1 MAYDTSKF
9 ASLQNLKDTAVRI
22 KKEYLAAISK
32 AGHASF
38 QKASAVPTAEE
49 AQENILYLV
58 KNTTTGYYDIYALV
72 DDAVELL
79 DDTTVSLDGLVTD
92 EELER
97 FEKAGKIIEERTYDT
112 VYGAWKYATIEDGQI
127 NLAAYDYLVIG
138 TLESYAGMKK
148 CYGAENLVPIYI
160 EVEDGERLSRALSRE
175 RQQEQPKYEEMC
187 RRFLADQKDFSEENL
202 EEAGIVRRYYNDDK
216 VQCLEKIIGEIQNG
230 KF

>member
-1 MAYDTSKF
+1 MGKIYYMMGKS
-9 ASLQNLKDTAVRI
+9 SSGKDTLY
-22 KKEYLAAISK
+22 KEVLKTLPKLKTLVLYTTRPIRE
-32 AGHASF
+32 G
-38 QKASAVPTAEE
+38 E
-49 AQENILYLV
+49 QEGIEYHF
-58 KNTTTGYYDIYALV
+58 
-72 DDAVELL
+72 
-79 DDTTVSLDGLVTD
+79 VTD

>member
-1 MAYDTSKF
+1 MGKIYYMMGKSSSGIDTLYKEV
-9 ASLQNLKDTAVRI
+9 LKALPKLKTLVLYTTRPI
-22 KKEYLAAISK
+22 REGEQEGIEY
-32 AGHASF
+32 HF
-38 QKASAVPTAEE
+38 
-49 AQENILYLV
+49 
-58 KNTTTGYYDIYALV
+58 
-72 DDAVELL
+72 
-79 DDTTVSLDGLVTD
+79 VTD

>member
-1 MAYDTSKF
+1 MGKIYYMMGKS
-9 ASLQNLKDTAVRI
+9 SSGKDTLY
-22 KKEYLAAISK
+22 KEVLK
-32 AGHASF
+32 ALPEL
-38 QKASAVPTAEE
+38 KTLVLYTTRPIRERE
-49 AQENILYLV
+49 QE
-58 KNTTTGYYDIYALV
+58 G
-72 DDAVELL
+72 VEYHF
-79 DDTTVSLDGLVTD
+79 VTD

>member
-1 MAYDTSKF
+1 MGKIYYMMGKS
-9 ASLQNLKDTAVRI
+9 SSGKDTLY
-22 KKEYLAAISK
+22 KEVLK
-32 AGHASF
+32 ALPEL
-38 QKASAVPTAEE
+38 KTLVLYTTRPIRERE
-49 AQENILYLV
+49 QE
-58 KNTTTGYYDIYALV
+58 G
-72 DDAVELL
+72 VEYHF
-79 DDTTVSLDGLVTD
+79 VTD

-216 VQCLEKIIGEIQNG
+216 AQCLEKIIGEIQNG

>member
-1 MAYDTSKF
+1 MGKIYYMMGKS
-9 ASLQNLKDTAVRI
+9 SSGKDTLY
-22 KKEYLAAISK
+22 KEVLK
-32 AGHASF
+32 ALPEL
-38 QKASAVPTAEE
+38 KTLVLYTTRPIRERE
-49 AQENILYLV
+49 QE
-58 KNTTTGYYDIYALV
+58 G
-72 DDAVELL
+72 VEYHF
-79 DDTTVSLDGLVTD
+79 VTD

-148 CYGAENLVPIYI
+148 CYGAENLVPIYL

-202 EEAGIVRRYYNDDK
+202 KEAGIVRRYYNDDK
-216 VQCLEKIIGEIQNG
+216 LQCLEKIIGEIQNG

>member
-1 MAYDTSKF
+1 MGKIYYMMGKS
-9 ASLQNLKDTAVRI
+9 SSGKDTLY
-22 KKEYLAAISK
+22 KEVLK
-32 AGHASF
+32 ALPEL
-38 QKASAVPTAEE
+38 KTLVLYTTRPIRERE
-49 AQENILYLV
+49 QE
-58 KNTTTGYYDIYALV
+58 G
-72 DDAVELL
+72 VEYHF
-79 DDTTVSLDGLVTD
+79 VTD

-97 FEKAGKIIEERTYDT
+97 CEKAGKIIEERTYDT

-202 EEAGIVRRYYNDDK
+202 KEAGIVRRYYNDDK

>member
-1 MAYDTSKF
+1 MQRVLRIKYIVKIYYMMGKS
-9 ASLQNLKDTAVRI
+9 SSGKDTLY
-22 KKEYLAAISK
+22 KEVLK
-32 AGHASF
+32 ALPEL
-38 QKASAVPTAEE
+38 KTLVLYTTRPIRERE
-49 AQENILYLV
+49 QE
-58 KNTTTGYYDIYALV
+58 G
-72 DDAVELL
+72 VEYHF
-79 DDTTVSLDGLVTD
+79 VTD

-202 EEAGIVRRYYNDDK
+202 KEAGIVRRYYNDDK

>member
-1 MAYDTSKF
+1 MGKIYYMMGKS
-9 ASLQNLKDTAVRI
+9 SSGKDTLY
-22 KKEYLAAISK
+22 KEVLK
-32 AGHASF
+32 ALPKLKTLVLYTTRPIREG
-38 QKASAVPTAEE
+38 E
-49 AQENILYLV
+49 QEGIEYHF
-58 KNTTTGYYDIYALV
+58 
-72 DDAVELL
+72 
-79 DDTTVSLDGLVTD
+79 VTD

-127 NLAAYDYLVIG
+127 NLAAYDYLAIG

-187 RRFLADQKDFSEENL
+187 RRFLADEEDFCEENIKK
-202 EEAGIVRRYYNDDK
+202 AGIKKRYENNS
-216 VQCLEKIIGEIQNG
+216 LERCIEEIVEDIRD
-230 KF
+230 FMVL

>member
-1 MAYDTSKF
+1 MGKIYYMMGKS
-9 ASLQNLKDTAVRI
+9 SSGKDTLY
-22 KKEYLAAISK
+22 KEVLK
-32 AGHASF
+32 ALPKLKTLVLYTTRPIREG
-38 QKASAVPTAEE
+38 E
-49 AQENILYLV
+49 QEGIEYHF
-58 KNTTTGYYDIYALV
+58 
-72 DDAVELL
+72 
-79 DDTTVSLDGLVTD
+79 VTD

-160 EVEDGERLSRALSRE
+160 EVEDGEQLSRALSRE

>member
-1 MAYDTSKF
+1 MGKIYYMMGKS
-9 ASLQNLKDTAVRI
+9 SSGKDTLY
-22 KKEYLAAISK
+22 KEVLK
-32 AGHASF
+32 ALPKLKTLVLYTTRPIREG
-38 QKASAVPTAEE
+38 E
-49 AQENILYLV
+49 QEGIEYHF
-58 KNTTTGYYDIYALV
+58 
-72 DDAVELL
+72 
-79 DDTTVSLDGLVTD
+79 VTD

-148 CYGAENLVPIYI
+148 CYGAENL
-160 EVEDGERLSRALSRE
+160 
-175 RQQEQPKYEEMC
+175 
-187 RRFLADQKDFSEENL
+187 

>member
-1 MAYDTSKF
+1 MGKIYYMMGKS
-9 ASLQNLKDTAVRI
+9 SSGKDTLY
-22 KKEYLAAISK
+22 KEVLK
-32 AGHASF
+32 ALPKLKTLVLYTTRPIREG
-38 QKASAVPTAEE
+38 E
-49 AQENILYLV
+49 QEGIEYHF
-58 KNTTTGYYDIYALV
+58 
-72 DDAVELL
+72 
-79 DDTTVSLDGLVTD
+79 VTD

-112 VYGAWKYATIEDGQI
+112 VYGAWKYATIDDGQI

>member
-1 MAYDTSKF
+1 MSKDIRIITDRPVMQRVLRMKYMGKIYYMMGK
-9 ASLQNLKDTAVRI
+9 SSSGKDTLY
-22 KKEYLAAISK
+22 KEVLK
-32 AGHASF
+32 ALPKLKTLVLYTTRPIREG
-38 QKASAVPTAEE
+38 E
-49 AQENILYLV
+49 QEGIEYHF
-58 KNTTTGYYDIYALV
+58 
-72 DDAVELL
+72 
-79 DDTTVSLDGLVTD
+79 VTD

>member
-1 MAYDTSKF
+1 MKYMGKIYYMMGKS
-9 ASLQNLKDTAVRI
+9 SSGKDTLY
-22 KKEYLAAISK
+22 KEVLK
-32 AGHASF
+32 ALPKLKTLVLYTTRPIREG
-38 QKASAVPTAEE
+38 E
-49 AQENILYLV
+49 QEGIEYHF
-58 KNTTTGYYDIYALV
+58 
-72 DDAVELL
+72 
-79 DDTTVSLDGLVTD
+79 VTD

>member
-1 MAYDTSKF
+1 MQRVLRMKYIGKIYYMMGKS
-9 ASLQNLKDTAVRI
+9 ASGKDTLY
-22 KKEYLAAISK
+22 KEVLK
-32 AGHASF
+32 ALPKLKTLVLYTTRPSREG
-38 QKASAVPTAEE
+38 E
-49 AQENILYLV
+49 QEGIEYHF
-58 KNTTTGYYDIYALV
+58 
-72 DDAVELL
+72 
-79 DDTTVSLDGLVTD
+79 VTD

-97 FEKAGKIIEERTYDT
+97 FEKAGNIIEERTYDT

>member
-1 MAYDTSKF
+1 MQRVLRMKYVGKIYYMMGKS
-9 ASLQNLKDTAVRI
+9 SSGKDTLY
-22 KKEYLAAISK
+22 KEVLK
-32 AGHASF
+32 ALPKLKTLVLYTTRPIREG
-38 QKASAVPTAEE
+38 E
-49 AQENILYLV
+49 QEGIEYHF
-58 KNTTTGYYDIYALV
+58 
-72 DDAVELL
+72 
-79 DDTTVSLDGLVTD
+79 VTD

-127 NLAAYDYLVIG
+127 NLAAYDYLAIG

>member
-1 MAYDTSKF
+1 MGKIYYMMGKS
-9 ASLQNLKDTAVRI
+9 SSGKDTLY
-22 KKEYLAAISK
+22 KEVLK
-32 AGHASF
+32 ALPKLKTLVLYTTRPIREG
-38 QKASAVPTAEE
+38 E
-49 AQENILYLV
+49 QEGIEYHF
-58 KNTTTGYYDIYALV
+58 
-72 DDAVELL
+72 
-79 DDTTVSLDGLVTD
+79 VTD
-92 EELER
+92 EELEQ